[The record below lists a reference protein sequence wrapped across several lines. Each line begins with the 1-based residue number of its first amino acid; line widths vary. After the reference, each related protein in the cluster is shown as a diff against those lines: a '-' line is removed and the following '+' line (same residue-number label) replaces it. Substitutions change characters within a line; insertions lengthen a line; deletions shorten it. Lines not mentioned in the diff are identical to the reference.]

1 MKPEVAAGIFKPTL
15 SKAETRNDLA
25 TRVAK
30 GIVEKETAA
39 RNAKTERL
47 RKARVARDDTA

>member
-1 MKPEVAAGIFKPTL
+1 MKPGIEPRPT
-15 SKAETRNDLA
+15 KAETRNDLA

-30 GIVEKETAA
+30 GIVEKETAV

-47 RKARVARDDTA
+47 RKARIARDEAT